1 MPDQCPLESPSLKL
15 SFNRSSIRPL
25 NNSLIPS
32 VLSLRASLAASVL
45 ALAALL
51 PVTASV
57 AQIAVSANDHKMV
70 WDNGKTGVAANAPQ
84 DNVTVIDL
92 SASPLRV
99 LGQVVVPVTVAGPP
113 QTVAVSPDESIALV
127 TSGQKIDPANPSKTI
142 SDNRLSVID
151 LKVRPPQLL
160 TTLTLGAGAAGVSF
174 NRDGDMAIVANRD
187 EGTVSVLAVRSGT
200 VRLLDTIA
208 VGKPDSQPSHVVF
221 ANKGKIALV
230 TRQADH
236 QVTVLAID
244 GLTVKPTGHDISV
257 GIRPYAMAAHPT
269 LPMVVVANVGRSSGD
284 TDTLSIINTSRP
296 PARVVATL
304 DVGLETPEGL
314 VISPDGR
321 WMAVVAH
328 AGSTKPLNSPF
339 ATPNG
344 KVLLYRINGFEIT
357 KVDEAKIGRWSQ
369 GAVFSR
375 DAKTL
380 LVQNMVERNIQVFD
394 LTGQRLV
401 DTGASIPLTGGGAA
415 IRIAE

>member
-1 MPDQCPLESPSLKL
+1 MRNL
-15 SFNRSSIRPL
+15 STLLLSTLWSSKAR
-25 NNSLIPS
+25 
-32 VLSLRASLAASVL
+32 AASAI
-45 ALAALL
+45 ALLALL
-51 PVTASV
+51 PVMPSF

-92 SASPLRV
+92 SSSPLRI
-99 LGQVVVPVTVAGPP
+99 LGQVVAPATVAGPP
-113 QTVAVSPDESIALV
+113 QTVAVAPDESIALV
-127 TSGQKIDPANPSKTI
+127 TSGQKIDPANPGKTI

-151 LKVRPPQLL
+151 LKVRPPQLA

-174 NRDGDMAIVANRD
+174 NREGDMALVANRD
-187 EGTVSVLAVRSGT
+187 EGTVSVLAVRSGS
-200 VRLLDTIA
+200 VRLLDTIS

-221 ANKGKIALV
+221 ANNGKIALV

-236 QVTVLAID
+236 QVTVLSID
-244 GLTVKPTGHDISV
+244 GLTVKATGHDISV
-257 GIRPYAMAAHPT
+257 GIRPYAMVAHPS
-269 LPMVVVANVGRSSGD
+269 LPMVVVANVGRSTGD
-284 TDTLSIINTSRP
+284 TDTLSIINTSRA

-304 DVGLETPEGL
+304 DVGMETPEGL

-328 AGSTKPLNSPF
+328 AGSTKPVGSPF
-339 ATPNG
+339 AANNG

-401 DTGASIPLTGGGAA
+401 DTGASIQLTGGGAA